1 VIRKGLIF
9 GFFCACLCV
18 PFQLLSQ
25 TTHLVRG
32 VDFSYLPDTVYLNA
46 GDSIHFDPTGGLH
59 NMTQTGLP
67 AWLINLAISNGGFDT
82 AIGADTTFVIDTA
95 GTYYFVC
102 LPHGYV
108 GMKGVLIVAPLSTS
122 IEEARINELRSY
134 PDPTTGL
141 LNIGPQYD
149 RLEVFDLMGRTHG
162 VFTGR
167 QIDLSD
173 LKDGLYLL
181 QIKIGDQTFV
191 VRIQKI
197 SN

>member
-1 VIRKGLIF
+1 MIRIGLVI
-9 GFFCACLCV
+9 GFVCACMSI
-18 PFQLLSQ
+18 QISAQ
-25 TTHLVRG
+25 TTHLIRG
-32 VDFSYLPDTVYLNA
+32 VDFAYLPDTAYLTA

-59 NMTQTGLP
+59 NMTQTELP
-67 AWLINLAISNGGFDT
+67 AWLINQAISNGGFDT
-82 AIGADTTFVIDTA
+82 AIGVDTTFVIDTA

-141 LNIGPQYD
+141 LNIGPQYV
-149 RLEVFDLMGRTHG
+149 RLEVFDLMGNPHG

-167 QIDLSD
+167 QIDISG
-173 LKDGLYLL
+173 LKDGFYLL
-181 QIKIGDQTFV
+181 RIKTGERTFV
-191 VRIQKI
+191 ERIQKI